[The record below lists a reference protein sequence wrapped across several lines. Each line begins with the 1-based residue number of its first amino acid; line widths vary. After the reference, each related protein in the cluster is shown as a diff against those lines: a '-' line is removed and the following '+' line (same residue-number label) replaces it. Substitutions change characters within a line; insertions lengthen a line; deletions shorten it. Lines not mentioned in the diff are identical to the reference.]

1 MVFIVIVFLI
11 TYFRLLYLL
20 GFKWTEKKKTE
31 MDFEAQTHPGC
42 DPRVVSSATSTWVK
56 VALFFGFTNHDLL

>member
-20 GFKWTEKKKTE
+20 GFKWTEKQKE
-31 MDFEAQTHPGC
+31 MDSQAKTAENQ
-42 DPRVVSSATSTWVK
+42 V
-56 VALFFGFTNHDLL
+56 L